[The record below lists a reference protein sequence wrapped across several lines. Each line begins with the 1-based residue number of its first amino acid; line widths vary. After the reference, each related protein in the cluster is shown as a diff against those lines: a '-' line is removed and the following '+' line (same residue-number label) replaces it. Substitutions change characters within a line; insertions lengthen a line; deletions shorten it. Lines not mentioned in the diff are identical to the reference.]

1 MEIRFRGKWIK
12 IEGKRLFI
20 MGKGNKSCS
29 QKCCSTVFSNISSHQ
44 EFSQLTQL
52 MNFCRY
58 QKGELIFRETTAAS
72 GIYIVCEGQVK
83 VVQRSQTNVKR
94 QLLKLIGPGE
104 LLGECTLLDG
114 QGMYTSNA
122 RTITESK
129 LAFIEKSDFLN
140 FIQNKHQIA
149 LNLIE
154 KISRELKAFQ
164 SKLIET
170 SYQNIEARL
179 ARLLLLMADKFG
191 AKRDSGTS
199 LDLELSRS
207 ELAQMAGVTTE
218 TVIRT
223 LSKLKDE
230 DLITV
235 DGPHIFIKD
244 REGLKDLT
252 KPLPIILAENVL

>member
-1 MEIRFRGKWIK
+1 
-12 IEGKRLFI
+12 
-20 MGKGNKSCS
+20 MGKGNRSCS
-29 QKCCSTVFSNISSHQ
+29 QQCCSTIFSTISSQ

-58 QKGELIFRETTAAS
+58 QKGELIFREMTAAS
-72 GIYIVCEGQVK
+72 GIYVVCEGRVK
-83 VVQRSQTNVKR
+83 VVQRSPANVKR

-122 RTITESK
+122 RTIAESK
-129 LAFIEKSDFLN
+129 VAFIEKSDFLN
-140 FIQNKHQIA
+140 FIQDKHQIA

-170 SYQNIEARL
+170 SYQKIEARL

-199 LDLELSRS
+199 FDLELSRS

-223 LSKLKDE
+223 LSKLKGE

-244 REGLKDLT
+244 RDRLKGLT
-252 KPLPIILAENVL
+252 KPLPVILVENIL